1 MDEDFAF
8 DEVPEVYEMIAENLL
23 RNEGTLLS
31 YFDIFEL
38 RQSEKC
44 SSIYLMNGK
53 NKTQIHNEC

>member
-8 DEVPEVYEMIAENLL
+8 DEVTEVYEMIAENLL

-31 YFDIFEL
+31 YFDIFEQ

-44 SSIYLMNGK
+44 SSIYLMNGAG
-53 NKTQIHNEC
+53 